1 MKLGYKRCKKIF
13 TVSEF
18 SKHEI
23 AEYFKIPQEKIQVA
37 YSSANYLLSNVYQNV
52 DITKF
57 GIQPQEYYLSVS
69 SRNLHK
75 NQQFIM
81 SLAAKYPDKNFVI
94 VGGNHKSFNSAYE
107 NKTTDNFSNLFFTG
121 YVSDDEL
128 ASLYKYAKGFIF
140 PSLCEGFGLPPLEA
154 IVLGCKSV
162 ALSDIPVF
170 REIYNRG
177 NYSEPLND
185 SKYFCT
191 KQRILKFCFGTNH
204 LP

>member
-1 MKLGYKRCKKIF
+1 MRYR
-13 TVSEF
+13 
-18 SKHEI
+18 
-23 AEYFKIPQEKIQVA
+23 
-37 YSSANYLLSNVYQNV
+37 N
-52 DITKF
+52 
-57 GIQPQEYYLSVS
+57 GI
-69 SRNLHK
+69 
-75 NQQFIM
+75 I
-81 SLAAKYPDKNFVI
+81 I
-94 VGGNHKSFNSAYE
+94 
-107 NKTTDNFSNLFFTG
+107 NFSNLFFTG

-185 SKYFCT
+185 SKYFCA